1 MWPKQEVLPLNKDQI
16 RVMFSPAMQQR
27 WIAVGLLVAVVL
39 FIILLIIAPV
49 VSKGMELQEAK
60 NNLVFKLQ
68 QYERILAK
76 KDAVIASMANI
87 KQQHENQGYFNSQ
100 ETDAL
105 ASAEMQEFIKKAI
118 VDAGGQLSSTQA
130 LPVSNKDK
138 FSRITVRVRM
148 TGNSEV
154 LRTVLYKIETSTPL
168 IIIDQID
175 IRPMRG
181 KRNMQ
186 TRQIDSTN
194 ELNVN
199 FQAVSF
205 MRKQA
210 Q

>member
-1 MWPKQEVLPLNKDQI
+1 MAGKDKK
-16 RVMFSPAMQQR
+16 RDLLTPALQQR
-27 WIAVGLLVAVVL
+27 WIAVGLLIAVVL
-39 FIILLIIAPV
+39 VIILVVLVPV
-49 VSKGMELQEAK
+49 VSKGMELNETK
-60 NNLVFKLQ
+60 NNLVFRLQ

-76 KDAVIASMANI
+76 KEAVISSMANI
-87 KQQHENQGYFNSQ
+87 KQQHEEQGYFNSQ
-100 ETDAL
+100 NTDAL

-130 LPVSNKDK
+130 LPVSNKNK
-138 FSRITVRVRM
+138 FNRITVRVRM

-154 LRTVLYKIETSTPL
+154 LRAVLYKIETSNPL

-181 KRNMQ
+181 KRNRV
-186 TRQIDSTN
+186 TRQIESSN

-210 Q
+210 E